1 MMYEHWASTHGP
13 DQSLFLW
20 VSSSPFQ
27 KAKKKKR
34 SEQKKS
40 GAKGELW
47 NKNKTVQSKHI
58 TISTSKYVK
67 QKAMKNK
74 FRPNENNNERDRSIG
89 KRKCYIS
96 RRPLVRE
103 EKENAPTGR
112 SKTFFSFFISNK
124 PTREREAKQG
134 CKMEPFVC

>member
-1 MMYEHWASTHGP
+1 
-13 DQSLFLW
+13 
-20 VSSSPFQ
+20 
-27 KAKKKKR
+27 
-34 SEQKKS
+34 
-40 GAKGELW
+40 
-47 NKNKTVQSKHI
+47 
-58 TISTSKYVK
+58 
-67 QKAMKNK
+67 MKNK